1 MNRFINGET
10 VGLALFIIGLYGL
23 IARRNIIKTIISMGI
38 IQSGIILFFLTI
50 NYDRQAIPPIG
61 KNNINVVTSDPLPQA
76 LMITAV
82 VIGISITAVS
92 LTMFITLYHRYGTT
106 NWHKATKKRGENV

>member
-1 MNRFINGET
+1 MHKIINGET
-10 VGLALFIIGLYGL
+10 IGVALFLIGIYGL
-23 IARRNIIKTIISMGI
+23 LARRNIIKTIISMGI

-50 NYDRQAIPPIG
+50 NYTRNSIPPIG
-61 KNNINVVTSDPLPQA
+61 TNLERTSDPLPQA

-92 LTMFITLYHRYGTT
+92 LIMFITLYHRYGTT
-106 NWHKATKKRGENV
+106 NWNKATKKRGENI

>member
-1 MNRFINGET
+1 MNNIINGQT
-10 VGLALFIIGLYGL
+10 IGIALFFIGMYGL
-23 IARRNIIKTIISMGI
+23 LARRNIIKTIISMGI

-50 NYDRQAIPPIG
+50 NYTTNSIPPIG
-61 KNNINVVTSDPLPQA
+61 ENIEKVTSDPLPQA

-106 NWHKATKKRGENV
+106 NWYKATKKRGENI

>member
-1 MNRFINGET
+1 MHKIINGET
-10 VGLALFIIGLYGL
+10 IGVALFLIGIYGL
-23 IARRNIIKTIISMGI
+23 LARRNIIKTIISMGI

-50 NYDRQAIPPIG
+50 NYSRNSIPPIG
-61 KNNINVVTSDPLPQA
+61 KNLAVTSDPLPQA

-92 LTMFITLYHRYGTT
+92 LIMFITLYHRYGTT
-106 NWHKATKKRGENV
+106 NWNKATKKRGENI

>member
-1 MNRFINGET
+1 MDKFINGET

-50 NYDRQAIPPIG
+50 NYQSGAIPPIG
-61 KNNINVVTSDPLPQA
+61 KDLVKATSDPLPQA

-106 NWHKATKKRGENV
+106 NWYKATKKRGENI

>member
-1 MNRFINGET
+1 MHKIINGET
-10 VGLALFIIGLYGL
+10 IGVALFLVGMYGL
-23 IARRNIIKTIISMGI
+23 LARRNIIKTIISMGI

-50 NYDRQAIPPIG
+50 NYTRNSIPPIG
-61 KNNINVVTSDPLPQA
+61 INLEKTSDPLPQA

-92 LTMFITLYHRYGTT
+92 LIMFITLYHRYGTT
-106 NWHKATKKRGENV
+106 NWNKATKKRGENI